1 MPYAQRDHTGKITAV
16 FLEPQDSAEEW
27 VDITDRTLI
36 QFLGTHRAGALH
48 QTLLEKSDA
57 DAFRVV
63 EDLIDLLIRKRLI
76 SFTELPSAAQSK
88 MTARRRIREQ
98 IRDSHAPLIEN
109 GDIL

>member
-16 FLEPQDSAEEW
+16 FLEPQESAKEW
-27 VDITDRTLI
+27 VDIRDRALLE
-36 QFLGTHRAGALH
+36 FLGTHEAGVLH
-48 QTLLEKSDA
+48 QRLLEESDA

-76 SFTELPSAAQSK
+76 SFTELPPAAQSK
-88 MTARRRIREQ
+88 MSARRHIREQ
-98 IRDSHAPLIEN
+98 IRESHAPLIEN